1 MKCPIEIA
9 QEVSA
14 WRALEKDHVMLSS
27 GKNDG
32 ATDCGKAARWKSP
45 KADFPT
51 SLGNPA
57 KNAGLPLSH
66 SPDYYGR
73 LTKIEHSLFYEKGTF
88 LMSFDKSFLLA

>member
-1 MKCPIEIA
+1 MT
-9 QEVSA
+9 
-14 WRALEKDHVMLSS
+14 SS

-32 ATDCGKAARWKSP
+32 ATGCGKAARWKSP

-66 SPDYYGR
+66 SPDDYGR

-88 LMSFDKSFLLA
+88 LMSVDTAHFID

>member
-14 WRALEKDHVMLSS
+14 LAGDGERSRVMTSC

-32 ATDCGKAARWKSP
+32 ATGCGKAARWKSQ

-66 SPDYYGR
+66 SPDDYGR
-73 LTKIEHSLFYEKGTF
+73 LTKI
-88 LMSFDKSFLLA
+88 